1 MFLALVKR
9 GKTAYNRNADD
20 LPRLLIHWELNMRR
34 IISAVM
40 VVMVFSL
47 IMVPAAATAEEIR
60 ILYEGREV
68 TFPHGIEPVNGV
80 ATAALSDL
88 VDAIGAQCSF
98 EPSSKRITLR
108 FGEHCLRLSVG
119 SAYAHE
125 NGQELTL
132 QSAVF
137 CRDGTVFVPV
147 EDVMSSLRM
156 GYYTDAETKTIYITR
171 GACEDRIP
179 ADVNVPI
186 LMYHAVS
193 DDLWGSAELFVSP
206 AEMEKQ
212 LAYLQENGYT
222 TITFEDLPRLDEI
235 EKPILLTFDDGYRD
249 NYTELF
255 PLLQKYEA
263 KATVF
268 VITDAIGNDLYLTPE
283 MITEMSESGLVSI
296 QSHTDTHPDLDT
308 LNEEDTRRE
317 MLDSQLKLM
326 RITGKQ
332 PFVLCYPTGKYS
344 DTTLEVIGDYYAYGL
359 KMNGGIYNTSDDPY
373 RINRVYISRYTDI
386 SAFAAK
392 IKT

>member
-1 MFLALVKR
+1 
-9 GKTAYNRNADD
+9 
-20 LPRLLIHWELNMRR
+20 
-34 IISAVM
+34 
-40 VVMVFSL
+40 
-47 IMVPAAATAEEIR
+47 MVPAAATAEEIR